1 MLKTASVAVVLAAL
15 VFVPTVCAF
24 AQETSGGIAYGIL
37 EDLAQEKRGER
48 LISGVGLIAGGL
60 VIGGIVVAVVPPPDN
75 LWIGG
80 LVAGVGVIP
89 GALVL
94 ALPSDA

>member
-15 VFVPTVCAF
+15 VFVPTLCAF
-24 AQETSGGIAYGIL
+24 AQETSDAVAYGIL

-60 VIGGIVVAVVPPPDN
+60 VVGGIVVAVVPPPDN